1 MRRFRPLLSS
11 FFVCLLGCP
20 PTELT
25 DAGPRDVGSTTDVL
39 DANDTGMSAID
50 ASMDDTGPNDV
61 GPPDTGAPDTGAP
74 DAGAADAGAP
84 DTGTHDA
91 GTDDTGAPDTGP
103 RDSGLFFD
111 GSDGAR
117 LDGGVTD
124 AGDAAVAAAVP
135 VRVGSMAMPLPAQTS
150 CVGAR
155 AMPTAGAGVLATVEV
170 EALAL
175 SAFPV
180 PMIPIQ
186 LFPGELI
193 RASCDA
199 DCVSATTNAS
209 GLAAV
214 TLPSGG
220 WFGYRLPAAGAG
232 AMATV
237 PVLGQF
243 FQFAS
248 TAGARVPVTAMSTT
262 VASLFAS
269 QLNRELDA
277 TTSLVSGAFRDCD
290 GQPVAYALIR
300 MFRGSTEICPGGCAP
315 ADTTM
320 PRITGLSD
328 AAIPSRSTD
337 GLTRFLGRFAAVVP
351 ATGGPLRIEAW
362 GATTDGGPAEL
373 LGCEEVRVEP
383 STATITSIGPR
394 RGDYRPGSGCI
405 RP

>member
-1 MRRFRPLLSS
+1 MRCSRALLTSL
-11 FFVCLLGCP
+11 VVYLAGCP
-20 PTELT
+20 PTPLA
-25 DAGPRDVGSTTDVL
+25 DAGPVDVGSAMDVHEAG
-39 DANDTGMSAID
+39 ANDTGMSAID
-50 ASMDDTGPNDV
+50 ASVSDAGANDTASGDTGTEDTGTEDTGTEDTGPS
-61 GPPDTGAPDTGAP
+61 DTGAPE
-74 DAGAADAGAP
+74 
-84 DTGTHDA
+84 
-91 GTDDTGAPDTGP
+91 TGP
-103 RDSGLFFD
+103 RDGGFFD
-111 GSDGAR
+111 VSLVDGAM
-117 LDGGVTD
+117 LDAGLAD
-124 AGDAAVAAAVP
+124 AGDATVGAAVT
-135 VRVGSMAMPLPAQTS
+135 VRVGSTAMPLPAQTS
-150 CVGAR
+150 CVGVR
-155 AMPTAGAGVLATVEV
+155 AMPTPGAGVLANVEV
-170 EALAL
+170 EAIALA
-175 SAFPV
+175 AFPV
-180 PMIPIQ
+180 PMVPIQ

-199 DCVSATTNAS
+199 DCVAATTNAS
-209 GLAAV
+209 GLASV
-214 TLPSGG
+214 TLPSRG
-220 WFGYRLPAAGAG
+220 WFGYRLPAAGTG

-248 TAGARVPVTAMSTT
+248 TAGARVPVTAMSAT
-262 VASLFAS
+262 VASLFS
-269 QLNRELDA
+269 SSLNRDLDA

-362 GATTDGGPAEL
+362 GATTDGGPAQL

-383 STATITSIGPR
+383 SSVTITTVGPL
-394 RGDYRPGSGCI
+394 RGDYRAGSGCI